1 MGAGGAARVK
11 PMEAPDILESTQPIL
26 LTPAGHARLKEELTK
41 LTVEKR
47 AEIAERLRA
56 SKDHGE
62 FSEDNNEL
70 DEVKQ
75 QQAIVENRIGELK
88 AILQNAEVITPEMI
102 STEFV
107 GLGSKVTVK
116 DAIRGAE
123 FQVQIVAGVEAL
135 PDEDLISEESP
146 MGLALMGRSQGEL
159 AEFQAPIGVVK
170 YQILSIEK

>member
-1 MGAGGAARVK
+1 
-11 PMEAPDILESTQPIL
+11 MEAPDILESTQPIL
-26 LTPAGHARLKEELTK
+26 LTPDGHARLRAELNR
-41 LTVEKR
+41 LTVDKR

-88 AILQNAEVITPEMI
+88 AILQNADIITPEMV
-102 STEFV
+102 STDYV

-116 DAIRGAE
+116 EASRSIE
-123 FQVQIVAGVEAL
+123 FQVQVVAGVEAD
-135 PDEDLISEESP
+135 PDRDLISEESP
-146 MGLALMGRSQGEL
+146 MGTALMGRSAGEL
-159 AEFQAPIGVVK
+159 AEFVAPIGLVR
-170 YQILSIEK
+170 YEILKIEK